1 MHTYIQG
8 TGEWYGPDRV
18 CWGTGYSGY
27 DDGDRI
33 PEPGEGRNDP
43 AAQTERNI
51 GPTPAGYWTIV
62 GPPHETATHGPV
74 VMALHPDASTET
86 FGRDEFLI
94 HGDSVKTPG
103 TASHGCIILP
113 RAVRERIWASGDR
126 RLRVVA
132 TADWRANPAQ
142 PLHT

>member
-1 MHTYIQG
+1 MHVYKQS
-8 TGEWYGPDRV
+8 TGEWFGPDKL
-18 CWGTGYSGY
+18 CWAIGYSGY
-27 DDGDRI
+27 DDGDRV

-43 AAQTERNI
+43 AAQRERNI
-51 GPTPAGYWTIV
+51 GPTPVGYWEII
-62 GPPHETATHGPV
+62 GPPKDTPTHGPV
-74 VMALHPDASTET
+74 VLGLHPDASTET

-94 HGDSVKTPG
+94 HGDSVKKPG

-132 TADWRANPAQ
+132 
-142 PLHT
+142 